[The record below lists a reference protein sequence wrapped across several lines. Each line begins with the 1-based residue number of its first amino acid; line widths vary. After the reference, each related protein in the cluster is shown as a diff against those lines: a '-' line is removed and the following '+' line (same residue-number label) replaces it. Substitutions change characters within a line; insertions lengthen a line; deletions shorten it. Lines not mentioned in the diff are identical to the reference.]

1 VPNEIIEEE
10 AMKHVSAAVLLGC
23 LGVFLTVGQEKDLA
37 TAAAA
42 YDKHDYATAFTIWE
56 PLAESGSAPA
66 QFNLAL
72 LFYDGRGVPQDFER
86 AAKWFER
93 AAGQGYTNAQRNLG
107 ELYFTGKGVKRDYV
121 QSYKWFNLCAAS
133 GNETCADHRDVVAKK
148 LSASKLAEAQR
159 LAREWKPKVNPV
171 P

>member
-1 VPNEIIEEE
+1 MNRI
-10 AMKHVSAAVLLGC
+10 AAAAVLGC
-23 LGVFLTVGQEKDLA
+23 LGVFFTVGQEKDLA

-56 PLAESGSAPA
+56 PLAEGGSAPA

-86 AAKWFER
+86 AAKWFEK

-121 QSYKWFNLCAAS
+121 ESYKWFNLCAAS

-159 LAREWKPKVNPV
+159 LAREWKPTVKPV

>member
-1 VPNEIIEEE
+1 
-10 AMKHVSAAVLLGC
+10 MKQALCATVVGCIGVLLA
-23 LGVFLTVGQEKDLA
+23 FGQEKDLA
-37 TAAAA
+37 TAAKA
-42 YDKHDYATAFTIWE
+42 YDAHDYATAFTIWE
-56 PLAESGSAPA
+56 PMAEGGSAPA

-86 AAKWFER
+86 AARWFEK
-93 AAGQGYTNAQRNLG
+93 AADRGYTAAQRNLG
-107 ELYFTGKGVKRDYV
+107 ELYFIGKGVKRDFV
-121 QSYKWFNLCAAS
+121 HSYKWFNLCAAS
-133 GNETCADHRDVVAKK
+133 GNETCVDHRDQVAKK